1 MTAARGPRI
10 GAHVSARGGLL
21 GAIDSARALGVDA
34 AQIWGSSP
42 RAWAAPDVPH
52 RIADEFRRAWRGE
65 GFGPLFLH
73 TPYLVNVASP
83 DQGFRRR
90 SVDLAGATVRLADRL
105 GAEGV
110 VVHAGAGGA
119 ATEPEVARER
129 AARSL
134 VQVADHAETTRVLVE
149 LMAGTAGAVA
159 STFGEVRTLIDLAD
173 GHTRIGV
180 CADTCHLFAAGYA
193 LDTAAGARACFDEV
207 ARLGLIR
214 RFRLLHA
221 NDSRFG
227 RGERRDRH
235 TNIGHGHIGE
245 DGFGWVL
252 AHPVVRKAAVVCETP
267 GTDVQRAADVAAL
280 RRLAARPAR
289 PPRARRASARR

>member
-1 MTAARGPRI
+1 VTGGRGPRI

-21 GAIDSARALGVDA
+21 GALASARALAVDA

-42 RAWAAPDVPH
+42 RAWAPPNVPDEL
-52 RIADEFRRAWRGE
+52 ADEFRRAWRAE

-83 DQGFRRR
+83 DEAFRRR
-90 SVDLAGATVRLADRL
+90 SVDLAAATVRLAERV

-119 ATEPEVARER
+119 ATDPEVARDR

-134 VQVADHAETTRVLVE
+134 VEVARDAERTWVLIE

-159 STFGEVRTLIDLAD
+159 STFGEVRNLIDRTG
-173 GHTRIGV
+173 GHRRIGV

-193 LDTAAGARACFDEV
+193 LDAANGARACFDQV
-207 ARLGLIR
+207 ARLGLVR

-227 RGERRDRH
+227 RGARRDRH
-235 TNIGHGHIGE
+235 TNIGHGLIGE

-252 AHPVVRKAAVVCETP
+252 DHPTVRRVAVVCETP
-267 GTDVQRAADVAAL
+267 GTEAQRAADVAAL
-280 RRLAARPAR
+280 RRLAARP
-289 PPRARRASARR
+289 PRQQARR